1 MAQSDTTLL
10 QAINEILVSVGERAV
25 TSIGTFPSQ
34 KARYALNQAL
44 QDIANLNDW
53 AFMKQSTPA
62 VSWALDEATLPDLS
76 RLLGVSLRPSQS
88 YGAVYELQAVQRTD
102 YDWYNTVPGFPT
114 MYVQSDTN
122 KVRVSP
128 YPVTEEEKNNIIFHY
143 VAALVPPATE
153 SATFPIPE
161 RFMPLLVKGAMQYLV
176 LSHLDDA
183 NTSTFY
189 KRQFDEMA
197 RQLIVREPGVAI
209 GTRNMYKP
217 VRRGRYGRGT
227 V

>member
-10 QAINEILVSVGERAV
+10 QAVNEVLVSIGERAV
-25 TSIGTFPSQ
+25 TTIGTFPSQ

-53 AFMKQSTPA
+53 AFTKQSTAA
-62 VSWALDEATLPDLS
+62 VSWSLDEATLPAMS
-76 RLLGVSLRPSQS
+76 RLLGVSLRPSQ
-88 YGAVYELQAVQRTD
+88 GQGVYELEAVSRTD
-102 YDWYNTVPGFPT
+102 YDFYNTSSGFPRT
-114 MYVQSDTN
+114 YTQTDVN

-128 YPVTEEEKNNIIFHY
+128 YPVTEVERNNVIFHY
-143 VAALVPPATE
+143 VAALTPPATE

-161 RFMPLLVKGAMQYLV
+161 RYMPLLIKGAMQYMALT
-176 LSHLDDA
+176 HLDDA

-197 RQLIVREPGVAI
+197 RQLIVREPGIAI
-209 GTRNMYKP
+209 GTRNMY
-217 VRRGRYGRGT
+217 RRNNRGRT
-227 V
+227 W